1 MSYSFAISMTAAS
14 AGFGRLRVRDGKWPA
29 RLRAF
34 AQDKIDPTISVH
46 HGRVIKRTGDGR
58 LVEFRSV
65 VDAVRCAIEVQE
77 RDGRAQRG
85 RATGKRRLPPST
97 RRAPQLARARA

>member
-46 HGRVIKRTGDGR
+46 HGPVVKGAGVRSS
-58 LVEFRSV
+58 VEFHSA
-65 VDAVRCAIEVQE
+65 VDAVRCAIEV
-77 RDGRAQRG
+77 
-85 RATGKRRLPPST
+85 
-97 RRAPQLARARA
+97 

>member
-65 VDAVRCAIEVQE
+65 VDAVRCAIEVQNAMVE
-77 RDGRAQRG
+77 RNAGAPTESVASRRRRG
-85 RATGKRRLPPST
+85 
-97 RRAPQLARARA
+97 ARHN